1 MAKINVITPNNLGK
15 GIKLNPASK
24 KWEVNVD
31 NSTITVNP
39 QGQLVAQGS
48 SGGLDCAAIAALPKT
63 AWKPNTSILV
73 NQDGA
78 CKRLVPNEN
87 IFTDVVVDLAA
98 SKQNVEI
105 PKNQSETVNI
115 IATVT
120 NAGANPTGEV
130 LVTLTKPQLGTYRLG
145 TPTTN
150 NIGETKTG
158 ELTWKIPAMA
168 SGKSLVITLPVTFSK
183 VGSFSFGL
191 QATSTIDTNTQ
202 NNNKTMTFTVT
213 ERIVNDGTNTNYV
226 PTGTDCPLIIATDL
240 THNQRLNVFTTGTD
254 EPFSQFGKYI
264 NVFADGRGF
273 AGKQIKLEGAS
284 TVVVSSYASYYG
296 RDYYSG
302 STYSKIQS
310 YSAESLYFLEG
321 ERRGGSST
329 FSSSS
334 KSEYSGAAYSEADSL
349 VVAAAGVA
357 LGKSWGNKTTE
368 APIFLKD
375 MGTFDPQTQIF
386 TFHSNLKLPTK
397 TTTFRDAPY
406 HCVIWCRPAG
416 KDCKWQ
422 GIPIVLGIKDTFTE
436 TLSYTYVFNKV
447 KGNVL
452 DESPKTL
459 LATMIQPDFVKA
471 ANFVGAVKPS
481 DLIAPNGSLSQL
493 FTYKSGE
500 VYTVTVTSGQE
511 AQFTIRATGDK
522 NNLPSY
528 ISTGKTRTS
537 YDASTKTLTVTVA
550 ANATP
555 TDSVY
560 WDDLKIIV
568 K

>member
-15 GIKLNPASK
+15 GITHNPQSK

-39 QGQLVAQGS
+39 QGQLVAQGG
-48 SGGLDCAAIAALPKT
+48 GGLDCEAIEQLPKT

-73 NQDGA
+73 NQDGT

-130 LVTLTKPQLGTYRLG
+130 LVTLTKPQLGTYQLG

-158 ELTWKIPAMA
+158 ELTWKVPAMA
-168 SGKSLVITLPVTFSK
+168 SGKSLVITLPVTFST

-191 QATSTIDTNTQ
+191 QATSTIDTNKQ
-202 NNNKTMTFTVT
+202 NNTKTMTFTVT

-226 PTGTDCPLIIATDL
+226 PTGKDCSLIIATDL
-240 THNQRLNVFTTGTD
+240 THNQRLNVYTTGTGED
-254 EPFSQFGKYI
+254 FYTSFGKYI

-284 TVVVSSYASYYG
+284 TVVVSSEYYRGYTTDSDYMTQTSKVNPGLTVATSSNAKYAQ
-296 RDYYSG
+296 SG
-302 STYSKIQS
+302 ATYSPSQ
-310 YSAESLYFLEG
+310 G
-321 ERRGGSST
+321 
-329 FSSSS
+329 
-334 KSEYSGAAYSEADSL
+334 L
-349 VVAAAGVA
+349 VIPAAGFYQG
-357 LGKSWGNKTTE
+357 LLWENKFNQ
-368 APIFLKD
+368 APSFLKNL
-375 MGTFDPQTQIF
+375 GVFDPQTQIF
-386 TFHSNLKLPTK
+386 TFRNDLKLPTR
-397 TTTFRDAPY
+397 TSQFNEAPY

-422 GIPIVLGIKDTFTE
+422 GIPIILGIKDKLPETTTHILEFT
-436 TLSYTYVFNKV
+436 KI
-447 KGNVL
+447 KGDVTAEYSGKRL
-452 DESPKTL
+452 KTDIMDP
-459 LATMIQPDFVKA
+459 AFIKA
-471 ANFVGAVKPS
+471 ANFVGGKKPS
-481 DLIAPNGSLSQL
+481 DLLSLVYGLQNYGNFEIAS
-493 FTYKSGE
+493 E
-500 VYTVTVTSGQE
+500 YTVTVMSGQE
-511 AQFTIRATGDK
+511 AQFTIRATGNT
-522 NNLPSY
+522 NNLPQY

-550 ANATP
+550 ADATP
-555 TDSVY
+555 TDSIY
-560 WDDLKIIV
+560 WGDLKIIV

>member
-15 GIKLNPASK
+15 GITHNPQSK

-31 NSTITVNP
+31 NSTITVNS

-130 LVTLTKPQLGTYRLG
+130 LVTLTKPQLGTYQLG

-158 ELTWKIPAMA
+158 ELSWKVPAMA

-213 ERIVNDGTNTNYV
+213 ERIMNDGTNTNYV
-226 PTGTDCPLIIATDL
+226 PTGIDCPLIIATDL
-240 THNQRLNVFTTGTD
+240 THNQRLNVYTTGTD
-254 EPFSQFGKYI
+254 EDFSQFGKYI

-284 TVVVSSYASYYG
+284 TVVVTSASRSGSYSYIGSYFESSSNSDAYYSKSGSNKLYETGSSYSPSQG
-296 RDYYSG
+296 
-302 STYSKIQS
+302 
-310 YSAESLYFLEG
+310 
-321 ERRGGSST
+321 
-329 FSSSS
+329 
-334 KSEYSGAAYSEADSL
+334 L
-349 VVAAAGVA
+349 VVTSSNFWHGAQWNNKSNNVPIYLENMGV
-357 LGKSWGNKTTE
+357 
-368 APIFLKD
+368 
-375 MGTFDPQTQIF
+375 FDPQTQIF
-386 TFHSNLKLPTK
+386 TFNSNLNLPTRS
-397 TTTFRDAPY
+397 TSFEAAPY

-422 GIPIVLGIKDTFTE
+422 GIPIVLGIKDRIDFPQRYIFT
-436 TLSYTYVFNKV
+436 KV
-447 KGNVL
+447 KGNVQ
-452 DESPKTL
+452 DEFSNKLPQD
-459 LATMIQPDFVKA
+459 IIRDPDVIKA
-471 ANFVGAVKPS
+471 ANFVGGAKPS
-481 DLIAPNGSLSQL
+481 DLIATRYRLS
-493 FTYKSGE
+493 SSANE
-500 VYTVTVTSGQE
+500 VSAQHTVTVTSGQE
-511 AQFTIRATGDK
+511 AQFTIHATGNT
-522 NNLPSY
+522 NNLPQY

-537 YDASTKTLTVTVA
+537 YNESTKTLTVTVA

-555 TDSVY
+555 TDSIY